1 LIEALKDEDSGV
13 RMRAAEAL
21 VKIGEAAGERTL
33 DHPL

>member
-21 VKIGEAAGERTL
+21 GEIGEPE
-33 DHPL
+33 